1 MSPSWSFAG
10 GTKGKLI
17 MKQPAN
23 TIRGKLICARCSGCL
38 MCEAGHFE
46 YFRTTWQLTCQHE
59 AGIFIS
65 FHTPERKP
73 CDMYAAQNFILRGD
87 KKQPSLADC
96 TISNL
101 VVFQHWTWA
110 TPMYGKPLETL
121 RVLRSNILSP
131 FGLRLPHLVDQALE
145 HRRFPP
151 PGKNQNIKKRM
162 VWVGK
167 SGQCWIKASCI
178 FCLAC
183 WL

>member
-1 MSPSWSFAG
+1 MKSDVPVLIICRWCE
-10 GTKGKLI
+10 GKTNHETTCKHNPRKADL
-17 MKQPAN
+17 
-23 TIRGKLICARCSGCL
+23 R
-38 MCEAGHFE
+38 
-46 YFRTTWQLTCQHE
+46 TWQLTCQHE

-87 KKQPSLADC
+87 KRQPSLADC